1 MKYYKL
7 IIIFFFL
14 ILYRIF
20 ILKNYKYCFECDKK
34 NELDIKC
41 FKCSNDIL
49 FKDIN
54 IISTENTLNEIIRYN
69 KSISRYGDGEFS
81 IIFGHN
87 INFQKYDFN
96 LSKRLLDILNS
107 NEKKLLVGVF
117 FPYKKKELDLY
128 RNSIKKYWNIWL
140 SKNKLK
146 LLKILNKN
154 KTYYSSD
161 ITRFYSNFKDK
172 SGIPNYI
179 TKLKKIWENRDV
191 LIIEGEKTRMGI
203 GNDLLNN
210 TNSIKRIICPTKH
223 SFRLY
228 RKILNSALKV
238 KKDILILI
246 SLGPTA
252 TVLAYDLTKFG
263 YQAVDIGHVDIQYE
277 FYLRNATKTI
287 QIPFKFVN
295 EFNGGKNE
303 NVGNISDISY
313 YNQIIK
319 KVIY

>member
-1 MKYYKL
+1 M
-7 IIIFFFL
+7 
-14 ILYRIF
+14 
-20 ILKNYKYCFECDKK
+20 
-34 NELDIKC
+34 
-41 FKCSNDIL
+41 
-49 FKDIN
+49 
-54 IISTENTLNEIIRYN
+54 
-69 KSISRYGDGEFS
+69 
-81 IIFGHN
+81 
-87 INFQKYDFN
+87 
-96 LSKRLLDILNS
+96 
-107 NEKKLLVGVF
+107 GVF

-146 LLKILNKN
+146 LLKILNNN